1 MEDEER
7 APAKRGSRTS
17 SAKDK
22 EAQSDTTKAAAEAPE
37 PVREKAVAKPAREK
51 QAPKAETVKPDQ
63 SNGAAG
69 DDGWNGPRPGF
80 LSVGFG
86 S

>member
-1 MEDEER
+1 VR
-7 APAKRGSRTS
+7 A
-17 SAKDK
+17 
-22 EAQSDTTKAAAEAPE
+22 
-37 PVREKAVAKPAREK
+37 KAVAKPAREK

-63 SNGAAG
+63 SNGAAAG
-69 DDGWNGPRPGF
+69 DDGWNGPMPGF